1 MKKLASL
8 CLVLC
13 FVATNVFSQSF
24 TPGNLVVLRVGDGS
38 TALGSGSHPVFLD
51 EYSTIN
57 GQLVQT
63 KALPTVA
70 NGNNRALTLGG
81 TATSEGALTL
91 SQDRMFLTLAGYDT
105 TTGVASVSGT
115 NTNRIAAVVSA
126 TGTINTQTGIVA
138 GSAYK
143 ASSIRGAVTDG
154 TGVWFAGAGSSS
166 TGGTYYVPLNS
177 LTSSPVK
184 ISSAPTNTRVVNI
197 FNDQLYISS
206 ASSTFYGVSEVGAGK
221 PIISGQ
227 TTTLL
232 DSVTSGSP
240 YGFALF
246 DVNSAEAGSDLAYV
260 ADDQGGIYKFSKVNG
275 KWLNNGKT
283 ANTTFRGLTLLN
295 VCGTIKGF
303 TATQD
308 SVYMFQD
315 AAGYNQALNATLTPV
330 LGKQTNTVFRGI
342 SFTPGTLDPLPIIA
356 SLGNSAPALCFGDTS
371 GSATITT
378 TGGTG
383 TKTYTWNDGKLG
395 ASRTNLSNG
404 VYSVTVTDQAGCS
417 AVVTNISIT
426 QPTQLAANVAKLNV
440 SCFGGNDGGLAV
452 GGSGGTPSYQYNWN
466 VGNGTNLAA
475 GVYSVT
481 VSDAN
486 NCTVVKTDTVKQP
499 ALLVLNSTKGNVTCG
514 SNNNGFITL
523 SATGGNG
530 GNGFVWNDND
540 VSSSRTNLT
549 AGNYSVTVT
558 DSKGCTAERKDTITQ
573 TASLN
578 VSGTADSVSCYGG
591 TNGSINVSATGGS
604 GSFNYTWS
612 GNLSGA
618 NPSNLQVGNYTVT
631 VDDGNG
637 CTGTNSFTVSQPDS
651 ISLSGTISNANCYG
665 GDGSVV
671 LTASGGT
678 GALTIAWQNNFNP
691 ANLAAGTYTVTVSDA
706 NNCSAAATY
715 TVTEPDSLSLNAQ
728 VTNVTT
734 VNGSDGAI
742 TLTVSGGTPNYDFDW
757 GNNVITKDRSSL
769 TAGSYTVT
777 VTDDKGCTAERTY
790 TVSQPT
796 AIDKIDE
803 IVWVKNA
810 GTNGSDLLFEINLA
824 QAADLSISSFTMN
837 GKKVAQQFVKN
848 ISNEIIAVSTQ
859 TLASGIYFI
868 QFQAAE
874 KTATVKV
881 SVSK

>member
-8 CLVLC
+8 CLVLY
-13 FVATNVFSQSF
+13 FVAANVFSQAF

-38 TALGSGSHPVFLD
+38 ASLTSASQPVFLD
-51 EYSTIN
+51 EFSTTT

-91 SQDRMFLTLAGYDT
+91 SSDRMYLCLAGYDT
-105 TTGVASVSGT
+105 TIGIASISGT

-126 TGTINTQTGIVA
+126 AGTINTQTGIVA

-143 ASSIRGAVTDG
+143 TSSIRGAVTDG
-154 TGVWFAGAGSSS
+154 SGVWFAGAGSSS

-177 LTSSPVK
+177 LTSSPTK
-184 ISSAPTNTRVVNI
+184 ISSAPTNTRVINV
-197 FNDQLYISS
+197 FNGQLYISS
-206 ASSTFYGVSEVGAGK
+206 ASSSFFGVSEVGTGN
-221 PIISGQ
+221 PTLTGQ

-232 DSVTSGSP
+232 DSVTSASP

-246 DVNSAEAGSDLAYV
+246 DVNVTETGNDLAYV

-275 KWLNNGKT
+275 KWISNGKT
-283 ANTTFRGLTLLN
+283 ANTAYRGLALLN

-315 AAGYNQALNATLTPV
+315 ATGYNQALNATITAV
-330 LGKQTNTVFRGI
+330 LGKQNNTAFRGI
-342 SFTPGTLDPLPIIA
+342 SFTPGTLDPLPFSA
-356 SLGNSAPALCFGDTS
+356 TLGNSAPALCFGDTT
-371 GSATITT
+371 GSASINTL
-378 TGGTG
+378 GGSG
-383 TKTYTWNDGKLG
+383 TKTFTWSDGKNG
-395 ASRTNLSNG
+395 ASRTNLANG
-404 VYSVTVTDQAGCS
+404 VYSVTVTDQAGCT

-426 QPTQLAANVAKLNV
+426 QPTQLTANVAKLNV
-440 SCFGGNDGGLAV
+440 SCFGKNDGGLVV
-452 GGSGGTPSYQYNWN
+452 GGSGGTTPYQYNWSS
-466 VGNGTNLAA
+466 GNGSNLAA

-523 SATGGNG
+523 TTSGGNG
-530 GNGFVWNDND
+530 GNSFVWNDND
-540 VSSSRTNLT
+540 FSSSRNNLS

-558 DSKGCTAERKDTITQ
+558 DSKGCTAERKDTIVQ

-578 VSGTADSVSCYGG
+578 VGGTTDSVSCYGG
-591 TNGSINVSATGGS
+591 NNGSINVMATGGS
-604 GSFNYTWS
+604 GTFNYTWS
-612 GNLSGA
+612 GNLNGA
-618 NPSNLQVGNYTVT
+618 NPVNLSAGNYTVT

-637 CTGTNSFTVSQPDS
+637 CTGTNSFTVAQPDS
-651 ISLSGTISNANCYG
+651 ISLSSTINDANCYG
-665 GDGSVV
+665 GNGSIV
-671 LTASGGT
+671 LSALGGT
-678 GALTIAWQNNFNP
+678 GTLTATWQNALNP
-691 ANLAAGTYTVTVSDA
+691 ANLPAGTYSVTVTDA
-706 NNCSAAATY
+706 NNCST
-715 TVTEPDSLSLNAQ
+715 TETFTIAQPDSLSLNAQ
-728 VTNVTT
+728 ITNVTT
-734 VNGSDGAI
+734 ANGSDGAI
-742 TLTVSGGTPNYDFDW
+742 VLNVSGGSPNYDFDW
-757 GNNVITKDRSSL
+757 GNNIISKDRSNL

-777 VTDDKGCTAERTY
+777 VTDDKGCTLNRTFV
-790 TVSQPT
+790 VSQPS
-796 AIDKIDE
+796 AIGKIGE
-803 IVWVKNA
+803 IVWLKNA

-824 QAADLSISSFTMN
+824 QASNLSVSAFNVN
-837 GKKVAQQFVKN
+837 GKRVSQQFIKN
-848 ISNEIIAVSTQ
+848 VSNEKIVINTQ
-859 TLASGIYFI
+859 SFASGIYFI
-868 QFQAAE
+868 NFQAE
-874 KTATVKV
+874 GKTATVKV